1 MIYVW
6 PQRLLTKTAD
16 EDNDE
21 ANQRHYRD
29 PRDVI
34 WYPHPSY
41 HLKLE
46 VIINQLKLV
55 LKISNFNFNK
65 WQNGSSW
72 GRLDFEQSSEDDNFV
87 ATAKVQLIDE
97 SSNTSSLVTEK
108 LLQPLRSCF
117 YQGRLQ
123 GDPGSKAVLSLCN
136 GLVIDWCS
144 F

>member
-41 HLKLE
+41 HLKFE

-55 LKISNFNFNK
+55 KYQVLNFN
-65 WQNGSSW
+65 
-72 GRLDFEQSSEDDNFV
+72 E
-87 ATAKVQLIDE
+87 
-97 SSNTSSLVTEK
+97 
-108 LLQPLRSCF
+108 
-117 YQGRLQ
+117 
-123 GDPGSKAVLSLCN
+123 
-136 GLVIDWCS
+136 
-144 F
+144 